1 MLHNGKVELV
11 LEELELYS
19 GGEISPSRKTYITNV
34 ASFLK
39 RNLGCPFERI
49 SNCATLT
56 REEVDY
62 LDSIWDTLPS
72 PGDPLPYGW

>member
-39 RNLGCPFERI
+39 RNLGYA
-49 SNCATLT
+49 S
-56 REEVDY
+56 
-62 LDSIWDTLPS
+62 LPRRS
-72 PGDPLPYGW
+72 ASLWLVSVNR